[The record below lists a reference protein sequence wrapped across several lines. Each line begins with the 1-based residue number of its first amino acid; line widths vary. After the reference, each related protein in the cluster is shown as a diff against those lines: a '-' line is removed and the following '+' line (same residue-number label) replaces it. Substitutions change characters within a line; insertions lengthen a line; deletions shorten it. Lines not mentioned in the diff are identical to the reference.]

1 MHLLLVRVGNGKK
14 LVQNRNFAPIIWL
27 YFGVT
32 TILPYFVASSFL
44 LPSATTRRAFKS
56 REWKSDCQVIIHLR
70 TPHFCYFERI
80 PSCPFPENQTARARR
95 IRGRK
100 HKLCGNGVSLLN
112 AEASHAVRY
121 GNTHC
126 MVRFNII
133 RPFLALSLKT
143 ELVIRLSDK
152 FKV

>member
-14 LVQNRNFAPIIWL
+14 LVQNRNFAPIIWV

-56 REWKSDCQVIIHLR
+56 REWKSDCQIIIYLR

-80 PSCPFPENQTARARR
+80 PSCPFPENQKHAPGGFVAESTNCVAMVSPCWMLKLVMPSDTAIPTAWSDS
-95 IRGRK
+95 ISFV
-100 HKLCGNGVSLLN
+100 HFLLFHWKLS
-112 AEASHAVRY
+112 
-121 GNTHC
+121 
-126 MVRFNII
+126 
-133 RPFLALSLKT
+133 
-143 ELVIRLSDK
+143 
-152 FKV
+152 